1 MDGQLSGIIEA
12 HVDDLCFA
20 GNLRFHEQVIKG
32 VIENFTV
39 GKVEVENFTF
49 TGWNLRQDMDEITLT
64 QESYLDKL
72 RQESFSGLSCSG
84 QDKTE
89 LLDELGQ
96 TLFHNAVGSIGLV
109 SQVTRPNFSWMYKS
123 RHGYF

>member
-20 GNLRFHEQVIKG
+20 GNSRFHEQVIKG

-49 TGWNLRQDMDEITLT
+49 TGWNLRQDMDGITLT
-64 QESYLDKL
+64 QEFFLDKL

-109 SQVTRPNFSWMYKS
+109 SQVTRPDFSWMYKS